1 MGVPGREGR
10 LRPRGVTRSR
20 EGRFGTESSVLR
32 THYPSGMAP
41 TTRLVLLDDHE
52 VVREG
57 VAARL
62 SRDFPDAA
70 IVYSGESLREAVLAA
85 RTHGCDCAIVD
96 LDLGD
101 GTPVAQVVASFVSL
115 GVPVV
120 IMSAMARVGA
130 VQAAMAAGAQGFVTK
145 RSSMG
150 TLSEAVRTVLDGD
163 SWVHPDLAAA
173 MLDPVANVELSEQE
187 RRALVL
193 YASGLTLDTV
203 ARRMDVTPH
212 TVKHYIDRVRDKF
225 TAAGVQARTKV
236 ELHEVARAQ
245 GLLP

>member
-1 MGVPGREGR
+1 M
-10 LRPRGVTRSR
+10 TSASR
-20 EGRFGTESSVLR
+20 I
-32 THYPSGMAP
+32 
-41 TTRLVLLDDHE
+41 VLLDDHE

-62 SRDFPDAA
+62 IQELPDVTV
-70 IVYSGESLREAVLAA
+70 VYSGDSLRDAVAAA
-85 RTHGCDCAIVD
+85 RDRGCDCAIVD

-101 GTPVAQVVASFVSL
+101 GTPVVQIVTDFVSI

-120 IMSAMARVGA
+120 VMSAMARPGA
-130 VQAAMAAGAQGFVTK
+130 VQAAMTAGAQGFVTK

-150 TLSEAVRTVLDGD
+150 TLSEAVQTVLDGG
-163 SWVHPDLAAA
+163 SWVPPDLAAA
-173 MLDPVANVELSEQE
+173 MLDSAASVELSDQE

-193 YASGLTLDTV
+193 YASGLTLDSV
-203 ARRMDVTPH
+203 ARRMGLTAN
-212 TVKHYIDRVRDKF
+212 TVKHYIDRVRDKY

-236 ELHEVARAQ
+236 ELHEVARSA

>member
-1 MGVPGREGR
+1 MIPLPLPPFRGGSSRPGS
-10 LRPRGVTRSR
+10 T
-20 EGRFGTESSVLR
+20 
-32 THYPSGMAP
+32 YPSLMSPA
-41 TTRLVLLDDHE
+41 RLVLLDDHE

-62 SRDFPDAA
+62 ARDLPNTTV
-70 IVYSGESLREAVLAA
+70 VYSGESLREATQAA

-101 GTPVAQVVASFVSL
+101 GTPVAQIVASFVAL
-115 GVPVV
+115 DVPVV
-120 IMSAMARVGA
+120 VMSAMVQPGA
-130 VQAAMAAGAQGFVTK
+130 VQAAMAAGAKGFVTK

-150 TLSEAVRTVLDGD
+150 TLSEAVQTVLDGD

-173 MLDPVANVELSEQE
+173 MLDPIANVELSEQE

-203 ARRMDVTPH
+203 ARRMGLTAH
-212 TVKHYIDRVRDKF
+212 TVKHYIDRVRDKY
-225 TAAGVQARTKV
+225 TEAGVQARTKV
-236 ELHEVARAQ
+236 ELHAVARSA
-245 GLLP
+245 GLIP

>member
-1 MGVPGREGR
+1 MVDLSPYPPTMPSAR
-10 LRPRGVTRSR
+10 LI
-20 EGRFGTESSVLR
+20 
-32 THYPSGMAP
+32 
-41 TTRLVLLDDHE
+41 LLDDHE

-62 SRDFPDAA
+62 TRDLPAVTV
-70 IVYSGESLREAVLAA
+70 VYSGESLRDAVKAA

-101 GTPVAQVVASFVSL
+101 STPVASIVTSFVAL
-115 GVPVV
+115 NVPVV
-120 IMSAMARVGA
+120 VMSAMAQPGA
-130 VQAAMAAGAQGFVTK
+130 VQAAMAAGAKGFVTK

-150 TLSEAVRTVLDGD
+150 TLSEAVQTVLDGD

-173 MLDPVANVELSEQE
+173 MLDPIANVELSEQE

-203 ARRMDVTPH
+203 ARRMGLTAN
-212 TVKHYIDRVRDKF
+212 TVKHYIDRVRDKY
-225 TAAGVQARTKV
+225 TEAGVQARTKV
-236 ELHEVARAQ
+236 ELHAVARSA
-245 GLLP
+245 GLIP